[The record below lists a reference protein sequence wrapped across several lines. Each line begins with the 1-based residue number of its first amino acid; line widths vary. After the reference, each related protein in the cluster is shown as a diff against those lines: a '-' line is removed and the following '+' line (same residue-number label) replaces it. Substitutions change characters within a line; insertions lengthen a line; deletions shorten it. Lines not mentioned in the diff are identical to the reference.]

1 MEKEVLTSH
10 ERLRGFESTLEYAS
24 RLSVCVTVR
33 RAVLEGEV
41 ASMWGI
47 FVRTRAESLDRRT
60 CRAEVGAER
69 DEMDQQW
76 ASRREAGPIMRV
88 KRDDRG

>member
-10 ERLRGFESTLEYAS
+10 EHLRGFESTLEYAS

-47 FVRTRAESLDRRT
+47 SDCTRADPPAHSGY
-60 CRAEVGAER
+60 RARVRAER
-69 DEMDQQW
+69 DEMAQQ
-76 ASRREAGPIMRV
+76 
-88 KRDDRG
+88 